1 MGRLAGK
8 RAYITGAAKGIGRAS
23 ALLFAAEGARVAI
36 ADIDRPG
43 GEETARL
50 AGEGA
55 LFIATDVTSPEQVE
69 ASLAT
74 AAQAFDGLDILYN
87 NAGGGQPA
95 DGPVT
100 EAPVEEF
107 WRAISVDLFGTFL
120 VCKFGIPKLTAGGGG
135 VVINTSSNVAIRALR
150 GRDCYT
156 AAKGGVMAL
165 TRAIAAEYADRGVRA
180 NILAPGTVRT
190 ERVKR
195 MLETDANIQAVLDR
209 HLLGLCEP
217 EHIATAALFLASE
230 DSKMMTGQVLPIDSG
245 FTA

>member
-74 AAQAFDGLDILYN
+74 AAQAFGGLDILYN

-120 VCKFGIPKLTAGGGG
+120 VCKFGIPKLIAGGGVLFYPFPGTG
-135 VVINTSSNVAIRALR
+135 VVEDAEVTGYRCR
-150 GRDCYT
+150 C
-156 AAKGGVMAL
+156 
-165 TRAIAAEYADRGVRA
+165 TR
-180 NILAPGTVRT
+180 
-190 ERVKR
+190 
-195 MLETDANIQAVLDR
+195 
-209 HLLGLCEP
+209 C
-217 EHIATAALFLASE
+217 
-230 DSKMMTGQVLPIDSG
+230 
-245 FTA
+245 